1 MIWEF
6 NIFWIFF
13 HSPFWLF
20 GIFLIPIIL
29 YYQHKKQHSI
39 IFPKSIRDDMQHIFR
54 KKNISTTLK
63 TPWTIVILMLFIL
76 TLSTPYTKNHTQIIT
91 KNGIDIVLLLDISH
105 SMNAIE
111 NKEYANNWT
120 ILNEP
125 TRLQNMQNIVSEFIE
140 SQQTNRLS
148 LVGFAGVPIVSVPL
162 TFDYILVKESLNN
175 LSNQSLV
182 DNKIDTFGNTVNT
195 LSGTNIG
202 EALLAARNQFTLDD
216 GREKVIILVSDGTPT
231 PDSLDPILVSQLL
244 KKDNI
249 IVHSIG
255 IWSVQWGSTYTQI
268 WELLQVHEQFPALD
282 ESFLKSIA
290 KNTSGSFFRSR
301 DSGSLEQIFNSLLTL
316 EKHDI
321 EISTLQEKK
330 QYPLLLFSLLLCW
343 LWIYYFFSLS
353 IIRI

>member
-1 MIWEF
+1 
-6 NIFWIFF
+6 
-13 HSPFWLF
+13 
-20 GIFLIPIIL
+20 
-29 YYQHKKQHSI
+29 
-39 IFPKSIRDDMQHIFR
+39 
-54 KKNISTTLK
+54 
-63 TPWTIVILMLFIL
+63 
-76 TLSTPYTKNHTQIIT
+76 
-91 KNGIDIVLLLDISH
+91 
-105 SMNAIE
+105 
-111 NKEYANNWT
+111 
-120 ILNEP
+120 
-125 TRLQNMQNIVSEFIE
+125 MQNIVSEFIE

-255 IWSVQWGSTYTQI
+255 I
-268 WELLQVHEQFPALD
+268 
-282 ESFLKSIA
+282 
-290 KNTSGSFFRSR
+290 
-301 DSGSLEQIFNSLLTL
+301 
-316 EKHDI
+316 
-321 EISTLQEKK
+321 
-330 QYPLLLFSLLLCW
+330 
-343 LWIYYFFSLS
+343 
-353 IIRI
+353 